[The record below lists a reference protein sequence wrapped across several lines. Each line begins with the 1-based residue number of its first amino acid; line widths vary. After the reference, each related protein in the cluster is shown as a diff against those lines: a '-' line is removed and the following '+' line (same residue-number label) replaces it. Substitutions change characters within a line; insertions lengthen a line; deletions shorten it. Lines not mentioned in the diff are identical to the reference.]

1 MNPQHESAHFT
12 NSSSD
17 SIKARWDLYGVAQ
30 DYSATAEEIERN
42 PGLFIRGAVLARLL
56 AVADVYE
63 AIIDLPGLVFDIGT
77 WRGQTAVL
85 CENLRAIYEP
95 LNFQR
100 SVVAFDTFDG
110 YAGFS
115 EDDNDSEAHGPGKY
129 AVGPDYAAF
138 LANLLTLHEKNNAM
152 GHVVGKHSVVRGDAS
167 VTVADFLAERPG
179 VPVALAFFDL
189 NVYEPTRAALD
200 ALSSHVVSGSRLV
213 FWQLMRPGFQA
224 ESRAVSE
231 FLNAYEGTATLSISR
246 IYPSMS
252 IVEIV

>member
-12 NSSSD
+12 NSSNE
-17 SIKARWDLYGVAQ
+17 SIEARWELFRAAR
-30 DYSATAEEIERN
+30 DYPATMEEIERN

-56 AVADVYE
+56 AIAAVYE
-63 AIIDLPGLVFDIGT
+63 EILNTPGLILDIGT
-77 WRGQTAVL
+77 WRGQTAVM
-85 CENLRAIYEP
+85 CESLRAIHEP

-100 SVVAFDTFDG
+100 SVIAFDTFDG

-115 EDDNDSEAHGPGKY
+115 EADNDSAAHGPGKY
-129 AVGPDYAAF
+129 AVGPEYAAF
-138 LANLLTLHEKNNAM
+138 LSELLMLHEKNNAM

-167 VTVADFLAERPG
+167 ITVADFLATRPG
-179 VPVALAFFDL
+179 IPVALAFFDL

-200 ALSSHVVSGSRLV
+200 ALTRHLVSGSRLV

-224 ESRAVSE
+224 ESRALSE
-231 FLNAYEGTATLSISR
+231 FLAENPTSARLTISP

-252 IVEIV
+252 IVEVV